1 MNNQANCA
9 VLYNMCTEVV
19 FPHYKWYIVHSLLSY
34 RRTKVVLEHE
44 IMLDGATVSAA
55 FDKTLDMGIIGTTAG
70 TIWYIN
76 WSDYG
81 SIRLVSGHENRV
93 LCAQLPYSLYVQ
105 KLCWFETC
113 FRKAADQLYWP
124 VYVNKMQNSKSFY
137 RHLYS
142 IDAHWNT
149 SWTVYIQAKE
159 ELIALY
165 SS

>member
-1 MNNQANCA
+1 
-9 VLYNMCTEVV
+9 MCTEVV

-105 KLCWFETC
+105 KML
-113 FRKAADQLYWP
+113 
-124 VYVNKMQNSKSFY
+124 V
-137 RHLYS
+137 
-142 IDAHWNT
+142 
-149 SWTVYIQAKE
+149 
-159 ELIALY
+159 
-165 SS
+165 

>member
-1 MNNQANCA
+1 
-9 VLYNMCTEVV
+9 MCTEVV
-19 FPHYKWYIVHSLLSY
+19 FPHYKWYIVHSPLSY
-34 RRTKVVLEHE
+34 RRAKVVLEHE

-81 SIRLVSGHENRV
+81 STRLVSGHENRV

-105 KLCWFETC
+105 KLCWYETC
-113 FRKAADQLYWP
+113 FRKTADQLYWP
-124 VYVNKMQNSKSFY
+124 VYVNKIQNSKSFY
-137 RHLYS
+137 RHLYT

-149 SWTVYIQAKE
+149 SWTVYIQTKE